1 MGTTLN
7 AFLPLAAS
15 AVSFLF
21 ALLVLA
27 QFLRRRRAFQLV
39 WSLGLALY
47 GASTLAEF
55 LGNSQGWSEPVFRW
69 WYLTGAIAVA
79 AFLGLGTVYLHPPG
93 PFGWWVVALVVAGAL
108 PALRGNPV
116 AASVAVA
123 AAAALGYVQWRAPAR
138 LASVAF
144 VLLVLGI
151 LWAGAL
157 TLSVAVEAS
166 LLPGPG
172 DESPKGNAFPEGLRA
187 LTPLFNIP
195 GGLAMAGGAAS
206 SAWFFWRR
214 RAEGRR
220 ALSNLLIFLGAVIP
234 SVTSLLSRIEV
245 PSGFYLG
252 QLLGILLIF
261 AGFLV
266 TLRSRP

>member
-1 MGTTLN
+1 MASN
-7 AFLPLAAS
+7 ALLPLAA
-15 AVSFLF
+15 ALVGFLF
-21 ALLVLA
+21 AFLVLA
-27 QFLRRRRAFQLV
+27 QFLRRRRPFQLV

-55 LGNSQGWSEPVFRW
+55 VGNSQGWSDPVFRW

-93 PFGWWVVALVVAGAL
+93 LFGWWVVALVVIGAL
-108 PALRGNPV
+108 PALRTNPT
-116 AASVAVA
+116 AAAVA
-123 AAAALGYVQWRAPAR
+123 LLAATALGLVQWRAPAR
-138 LASVAF
+138 LPHAALA
-144 VLLVLGI
+144 LLVVATV
-151 LWAGAL
+151 WAGAL
-157 TLSVAVEAS
+157 TMSVPVEVS

-214 RAEGRR
+214 RAEGWR
-220 ALSNLLIFLGAVIP
+220 AISNLLIFLGAVIP

-261 AGFLV
+261 AGFL
-266 TLRSRP
+266 LAGRSRP

>member
-1 MGTTLN
+1 MGLTPN
-7 AFLPLAAS
+7 AFLPLAA
-15 AVSFLF
+15 ALVSFLF
-21 ALLVLA
+21 TLLVLA
-27 QFLRRRRAFQLV
+27 QFLRRRRPFQLV

-55 LGNSQGWSEPVFRW
+55 LGNSQGWSETVFRW

-79 AFLGLGTVYLHPPG
+79 AFLGLGTVYLQPPG
-93 PFGWWVVALVVAGAL
+93 RFGWWVVALVVVGAL
-108 PALRGNPV
+108 PALRGNPLAAAV
-116 AASVAVA
+116 ALLA
-123 AAAALGYVQWRAPAR
+123 AAAMALVQWRAPAR
-138 LASVAF
+138 LPQAGFA
-144 VLLVLGI
+144 LLVTAT

-157 TLSVAVEAS
+157 TLSVPVEAS
-166 LLPGPG
+166 LLPGAG
-172 DESPKGNAFPEGLRA
+172 DESPKGNAFPAGLRA
-187 LTPLFNIP
+187 LTPMFNIP

-220 ALSNLLIFLGAVIP
+220 ALANLLIFLGAVIP

-245 PSGFYLG
+245 TSGFYLG

-261 AGFLV
+261 AGFLIAG
-266 TLRSRP
+266 RR